1 MTTILI
7 TGPTRSGKSVFAE
20 QLAHQSQRP
29 VIYIATTPSPDTGE
43 DPEWAARIQ
52 QHRQRRPAEW
62 ITWEEPDQLAA
73 ALFRCPPTTC
83 CLVDSLGAWVANHLD
98 ASAAA
103 WQDQMEGLKGSLL
116 ASDRLLL
123 LVAEEV
129 GWGVIPAYASGRLFR
144 DRLGE
149 LVQQVGQQADQVFL
163 VVAGYA
169 LDVKKWG
176 QPISSTQ

>member
-7 TGPTRSGKSVFAE
+7 TGPTRSGKSQFAE

-29 VIYIATTPSPDTGE
+29 VIYIATSPPPDDRE
-43 DPEWAARIQ
+43 DPEWATRIH

-73 ALFRCPPTTC
+73 TLLRCPSPAC
-83 CLVDSLGAWVANHLD
+83 ILVDSLGSWVANHLD
-98 ASAAA
+98 CSAAT
-103 WQDQMEGLKGSLL
+103 WQNRMEELQGSLFVP
-116 ASDRLLL
+116 DRLLL

-149 LVQQVGQQADQVFL
+149 LVQQVAQQADQVFL

-169 LDVKKWG
+169 LDLKKWG
-176 QPISSTQ
+176 RPITSA